1 MKKMESLKK
10 SLFGDVLNDIEKA
23 VNRKVGDMHPN
34 GKWVWTE
41 TSPGK
46 FDWRVAK
53 KNKKG
58 GDTTKVEVAD
68 KKVADTKQSNQQ
80 NTNQPDQA
88 QTKPKS
94 FEDMSASEIVD
105 YAKNASTDALEKVV
119 NDKKADKSLRQI
131 AFNTLKKRDDYDKSK
146 VDSTDLEGG
155 HIPAPKPKIDY
166 KTKKPSVEI
175 TVEDFKVPDKTGK
188 IKSQSIA
195 ILRRE
200 YAKRTDDE
208 LLKTLNNRKAN
219 WHFRQVAYDEAA
231 ARGIPEDKIDVR
243 GTLKIQWD
251 EAKEKKDFEENLNK
265 ENDEEASIDLNW
277 DLSFNHKEI
286 MDKFFDGGLDKS
298 WLDPGSKAVDKAF
311 NMDSKSGRMKYDTFK
326 DYYQRQPEFNP
337 GYLNATAKVS
347 ALYGQ
352 IMDWI
357 PADNSGMFIS
367 SGGAGAGKTYGF
379 KAIAEY
385 YNLQPFDSKTMSPDD
400 DDWGYVQITD
410 ANLQTALDFRRI
422 LAKFNKPRRD
432 NQGNE
437 KPRILY
443 LDDADKPL
451 VSGQQEMKNL
461 MKNICDLDPKN
472 RVFKNPDTGQD
483 EIWTGKIFMTS
494 NKRLADLAKNSDF
507 QAIQS
512 RARIN
517 DIQFTRNETLEL
529 LADRD
534 RFLKTELPSEC
545 TNAFK
550 EQNYT
555 EDEIEEFKQSIFDLM
570 VKTMPEADP
579 NKVTPRAYTAM
590 AAAAAPGW
598 KNGPKIV
605 DTGKVK
611 AGTNVPWRILAAD
624 LIKAMDNNDIEKS
637 EGYYSNDEMM
647 QRKKDY
653 LAFEKK
659 AKKEGIYDKFF
670 SVEAQNAIIFGD
682 VNSKDGNPA
691 DDDKTEKKKEQKKS
705 KKIKKAVDYREMS
718 LSEAESILLCK

>member
-1 MKKMESLKK
+1 M
-10 SLFGDVLNDIEKA
+10 
-23 VNRKVGDMHPN
+23 
-34 GKWVWTE
+34 
-41 TSPGK
+41 
-46 FDWRVAK
+46 
-53 KNKKG
+53 
-58 GDTTKVEVAD
+58 
-68 KKVADTKQSNQQ
+68 
-80 NTNQPDQA
+80 
-88 QTKPKS
+88 
-94 FEDMSASEIVD
+94 
-105 YAKNASTDALEKVV
+105 
-119 NDKKADKSLRQI
+119 
-131 AFNTLKKRDDYDKSK
+131 
-146 VDSTDLEGG
+146 
-155 HIPAPKPKIDY
+155 
-166 KTKKPSVEI
+166 
-175 TVEDFKVPDKTGK
+175 
-188 IKSQSIA
+188 
-195 ILRRE
+195 
-200 YAKRTDDE
+200 
-208 LLKTLNNRKAN
+208 
-219 WHFRQVAYDEAA
+219 
-231 ARGIPEDKIDVR
+231 
-243 GTLKIQWD
+243 
-251 EAKEKKDFEENLNK
+251 
-265 ENDEEASIDLNW
+265 
-277 DLSFNHKEI
+277 
-286 MDKFFDGGLDKS
+286 
-298 WLDPGSKAVDKAF
+298 
-311 NMDSKSGRMKYDTFK
+311 
-326 DYYQRQPEFNP
+326 
-337 GYLNATAKVS
+337 
-347 ALYGQ
+347 
-352 IMDWI
+352 
-357 PADNSGMFIS
+357 
-367 SGGAGAGKTYGF
+367 
-379 KAIAEY
+379 
-385 YNLQPFDSKTMSPDD
+385 
-400 DDWGYVQITD
+400 
-410 ANLQTALDFRRI
+410 DFRRI

-691 DDDKTEKKKEQKKS
+691 DDDKTEKKKKQKKS